1 MNKRAGE
8 KLLSVWW
15 FAILVIVG
23 VAVSAGI
30 IIFYSASVDVRNY
43 EAEILNKQV
52 QNCFIDGNN
61 LVGNFKTIDVL
72 KDCNLDPTIFG
83 KGSDYFVKVLI
94 LDSDGKDLR
103 EPIIVGDSSKEA
115 DCPISSGITAKHISI
130 CNDFNKR
137 VYYDASNLGEIKIL
151 TASNQEGGK
160 VKL

>member
-1 MNKRAGE
+1 
-8 KLLSVWW
+8 
-15 FAILVIVG
+15 
-23 VAVSAGI
+23 
-30 IIFYSASVDVRNY
+30 
-43 EAEILNKQV
+43 
-52 QNCFIDGNN
+52 
-61 LVGNFKTIDVL
+61 
-72 KDCNLDPTIFG
+72 
-83 KGSDYFVKVLI
+83 
-94 LDSDGKDLR
+94 R